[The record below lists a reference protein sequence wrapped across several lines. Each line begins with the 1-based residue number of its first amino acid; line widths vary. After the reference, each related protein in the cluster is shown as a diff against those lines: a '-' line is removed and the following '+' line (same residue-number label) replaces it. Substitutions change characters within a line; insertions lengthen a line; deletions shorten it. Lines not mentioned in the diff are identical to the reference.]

1 MLCVLDIVRAG
12 SEEPQRGTGTH
23 HGLLGD
29 EALVNLRRLVRSDRR
44 SAHRPGARAVDGPA
58 DLAVGARV
66 VLRAR
71 ASVRVARERKS
82 ATSSRK
88 KKGERRAHLEPVARV
103 PSSRERRAV
112 GHDLV

>member
-1 MLCVLDIVRAG
+1 MLCVLETVRAG

-44 SAHRPGARAVDGPA
+44 SAHRPGARAVDGPE

-66 VLRAR
+66 VL
-71 ASVRVARERKS
+71 
-82 ATSSRK
+82 
-88 KKGERRAHLEPVARV
+88 
-103 PSSRERRAV
+103 
-112 GHDLV
+112 